1 MKITK
6 KQLKYLIK
14 EEMKNMQEA
23 LPFKTAYGDDYD
35 RAREEEQKAN
45 IKSDLYKLGRED
57 ALSGGP
63 PLPFEAIM
71 DDEGYQD
78 YLLGYRSVRKSNE
91 GVLEENPIDD
101 LTQQTLDAASVKRNP
116 DDQEAESRMRREIN
130 LSLAIEKEV
139 VDMLTDMASLYK
151 ALPYKQQRDN
161 TQVYR
166 AIKKAYEQLKRGSS
180 GGIT

>member
-6 KQLKYLIK
+6 EQLKDLIK

-23 LPFKTAYGDDYD
+23 LPVKTAYGDDYD

-71 DDEGYQD
+71 TMK
-78 YLLGYRSVRKSNE
+78 V
-91 GVLEENPIDD
+91 
-101 LTQQTLDAASVKRNP
+101 
-116 DDQEAESRMRREIN
+116 
-130 LSLAIEKEV
+130 
-139 VDMLTDMASLYK
+139 
-151 ALPYKQQRDN
+151 
-161 TQVYR
+161 
-166 AIKKAYEQLKRGSS
+166 IKIIY
-180 GGIT
+180 